1 MKLLD
6 GSDTLNPIYIVW
18 DVLFVDSSITDS
30 KTPKVMIRAMGEY
43 VGTSVNE
50 IMNWNTVIK
59 GQKTSGAGFTSGLR
73 FMIDVTEESAT
84 DIVDLSDHLVSFNH
98 EFCAMSTVSLAE
110 SLPLPMDRKTR
121 KSFPELGRIMLSVRF
136 THGLGYD
143 DAKKIKNA
151 IGTQTKETKD
161 GLNPIGSGK
170 GSSGSRFSEEFR
182 SIMSNEYWFRTFPV
196 GGKEWEE
203 MSVNTGADG
212 GVYELAYDLRDAL
225 RTLTNESEGVW
236 WDRLDPEV
244 ASLSPTM
251 VVDNTE
257 KMETKFDPCHFH
269 HLDSSNVNAIK
280 NVLEIE
286 ELQTGNEGVKEDL
299 SYRLNRMTRGRR
311 IPMQMGDEQ
320 GLAPGLEEGIVS
332 KSFMLPWI
340 ADEFI
345 NCLGFFLMTRK
356 PKYWR
361 NGKAEVLLVH
371 PFSEDL
377 IESLKG

>member
-1 MKLLD
+1 
-6 GSDTLNPIYIVW
+6 
-18 DVLFVDSSITDS
+18 
-30 KTPKVMIRAMGEY
+30 MIRAMGEY
-43 VGTSVNE
+43 VGTSVKE

-73 FMIDVTEESAT
+73 FMIDVTEETASS
-84 DIVDLSDHLVSFNH
+84 IVDLSNHLTSFEH
-98 EFCAMSTVSLAE
+98 EISAMSTVSVAE

-121 KSFPELGRIMLSVRF
+121 KSFPEIGRLMLSVRF

-161 GLNPIGSGK
+161 GLNPIGTGK

-182 SIMSNEYWFRTFPV
+182 SILSNEYWFRAFPV
-196 GGKEWEE
+196 AGKEWEK
-203 MSVNTGADG
+203 MSVSTGADG
-212 GVYELAYDLRDAL
+212 GVYELAYDLRKAIN
-225 RTLTNESEGVW
+225 TLTKESEGVW
-236 WDRLDPEV
+236 WNRLDPELV
-244 ASLSPTM
+244 TLSPTM

-257 KMETKFDPCHFH
+257 ELGTMFDPCHYL
-269 HLDSSNVNAIK
+269 HLDKKSKESTIQG
-280 NVLEIE
+280 VLDIE
-286 ELQTGNEGVKEDL
+286 EAQTGDENLKDEI
-299 SYRLNRMTRGRR
+299 SYQLNRMTRGRR
-311 IPMQMGDEQ
+311 IPRQMGDDQ

-332 KSFMLPWI
+332 RSFMLPWI
-340 ADEFI
+340 ADELI

-361 NGKAEVLLVH
+361 NGKAEILLVR

-377 IESLKG
+377 IESLKR